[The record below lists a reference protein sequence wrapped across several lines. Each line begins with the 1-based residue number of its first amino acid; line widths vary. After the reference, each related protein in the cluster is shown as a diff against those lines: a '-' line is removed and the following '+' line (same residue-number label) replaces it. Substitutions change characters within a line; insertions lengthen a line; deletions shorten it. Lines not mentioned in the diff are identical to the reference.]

1 MNAAKNL
8 KKYSTWQNNSQRVIN
23 FISNTLGLAM
33 LSLVEKI
40 VAVHNA
46 LEKAKLPHAFGG
58 ALALAWCTE
67 QARGTIDIDVNILV
81 DVSQSEL
88 ILGSLPKAVTW
99 TPQNLERLIEEGQ
112 ERIWWDKTPLDIFLN
127 STPYHENLWQ
137 RIHWEEFADNQVP
150 FLSCLDLAVFKAFFN
165 RTKDW
170 ADLEAMHQ
178 AGTLDRGAVA
188 DILAEFLGDEDERLT
203 KLSGIAR

>member
-1 MNAAKNL
+1 
-8 KKYSTWQNNSQRVIN
+8 
-23 FISNTLGLAM
+23 M

-99 TPQNLERLIEEGQ
+99 TPQNLERRSSSTVPIYLLQ
-112 ERIWWDKTPLDIFLN
+112 YLLN
-127 STPYHENLWQ
+127 NIT
-137 RIHWEEFADNQVP
+137 I
-150 FLSCLDLAVFKAFFN
+150 
-165 RTKDW
+165 
-170 ADLEAMHQ
+170 
-178 AGTLDRGAVA
+178 
-188 DILAEFLGDEDERLT
+188 
-203 KLSGIAR
+203 